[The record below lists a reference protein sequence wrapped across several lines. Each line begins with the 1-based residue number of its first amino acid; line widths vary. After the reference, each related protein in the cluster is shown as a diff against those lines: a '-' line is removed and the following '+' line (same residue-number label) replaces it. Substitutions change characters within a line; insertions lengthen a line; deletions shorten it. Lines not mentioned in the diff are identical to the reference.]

1 LCRVAAAEVAI
12 GWRRLVATRD
22 RNDIVMGGSGTRCG
36 PALVGAGMDTNRRSR
51 SLLFLIAV
59 LAAMALV
66 AGACGSSDEDA
77 TSESSSDGG
86 ATDAEESFGGAPD
99 DDGGDDGAG
108 EEPFGGGG
116 GNDTEESFA
125 GDDGATTAEDETS
138 GGDREAP
145 AEEAPAFEAE
155 AAAEGDAA
163 ASGGE
168 SFGDADSGF
177 GESEPPP
184 ASTVAPDGNFAD
196 YGIRTFVD
204 PSDDPLS
211 TFALDVDTGSFSVAR
226 QWLRNGDRPP
236 PESVRPEEYVNAFDY
251 RYDQPDDALGL
262 TIDGSPSPFDDDNV
276 IVRVGVQGLRVD
288 DDDRPAASLTFV
300 VDVSGSMDTDG
311 RLELVKR
318 SLIQLVDELDDD
330 DVVSIVTFSDDASLV
345 LEPTRATDENTI
357 ARAIRR
363 LETQGSTDVEAGLR
377 LGYQQA
383 NRAYDA
389 EGINRVILLSDG
401 IANRGLTDPD
411 GLARQLRD
419 DADEG
424 IRLITVGVG
433 LGGFNDV
440 LMEQLA
446 NQGDGFYAY
455 VDTVDEA
462 ERLFEDDLTATLLTI
477 AVDAKIQVT
486 FDPDVVDEYRLIGF
500 ENRGVRDSD
509 FRNDDVDAGEVGAG
523 HQVTA
528 LYEIELEDDLE
539 AYSGRTDIG
548 EVALR
553 WEDPDT
559 GEITEIDVDIEVGDI
574 VGSWGD
580 TADDLRLAVVVAAF
594 AEILRDS
601 PYRGWVDLEDLE
613 NEVER
618 LADRLESDDVDELAD
633 MIEAAQRL

>member
-1 LCRVAAAEVAI
+1 MRSFMGAI
-12 GWRRLVATRD
+12 VPGRRRRGRHRAVRAGCDTRSQ
-22 RNDIVMGGSGTRCG
+22 RHRHGGSGTRCG
-36 PALVGAGMDTNRRSR
+36 PIVVGAGMDTNRRSR
-51 SLLFLIAV
+51 PMLLLIAV
-59 LAAMALV
+59 VAAMALV
-66 AGACGSSDEDA
+66 AGACGSSDDDA
-77 TSESSSDGG
+77 TSESAGDGG

-99 DDGGDDGAG
+99 DDGDDGSG

-116 GNDTEESFA
+116 GTDTEESFA
-125 GDDGATTAEDETS
+125 GDDGATA
-138 GGDREAP
+138 
-145 AEEAPAFEAE
+145 AEEAEE
-155 AAAEGDAA
+155 AAAQGDAA
-163 ASGGE
+163 SGSSE
-168 SFGDADSGF
+168 SFGDADRGF

-184 ASTVAPDGNFAD
+184 APTVGPDGNFAD

-226 QWLRNGDRPP
+226 QWLRNGELPP
-236 PESVRPEEYVNAFDY
+236 PASVRPEEFVNAFDY

-276 IVRVGVQGLRVD
+276 IVRVGVQGLRID
-288 DDDRPAASLTFV
+288 DDDRPDASLTFV

-345 LEPTRATDENTI
+345 LEPTSAGDEDTI
-357 ARAIRR
+357 VRAIRR

-424 IRLITVGVG
+424 INLITVGVG

-477 AVDAKIQVT
+477 AVDAKIQVA

-528 LYEIELEDDLE
+528 LYELELEDDLE
-539 AYSGRTDIG
+539 TYSGGTDLG

-559 GEITEIDVDIEVGDI
+559 GVITEIDVDIEVGDI

-580 TADDLRLAVVVAAF
+580 TEDDLRLAVVVAAF

-601 PYRGWVDLEDLE
+601 PYRGGVDLDDLE
-613 NEVER
+613 NEAER

>member
-1 LCRVAAAEVAI
+1 
-12 GWRRLVATRD
+12 
-22 RNDIVMGGSGTRCG
+22 M
-36 PALVGAGMDTNRRSR
+36 
-51 SLLFLIAV
+51 LFLIAV

-86 ATDAEESFGGAPD
+86 ATDAEESFGGAPT
-99 DDGGDDGAG
+99 DDGGDDGSG
-108 EEPFGGGG
+108 EEPFGGGSG
-116 GNDTEESFA
+116 DTEESFA
-125 GDDGATTAEDETS
+125 GDDGATTAEDESS

-145 AEEAPAFEAE
+145 AAGEPASEE
-155 AAAEGDAA
+155 AAAEGDA

-177 GESEPPP
+177 DDSEPPP
-184 ASTVAPDGNFAD
+184 APTVGPDGNFAD
-196 YGIRTFVD
+196 YGIRSFVD

-211 TFALDVDTGSFSVAR
+211 TFALDVDTGSFGVAR

-276 IVRVGVQGLRVD
+276 VVRVGVQGLRVD

-318 SLIQLVDELDDD
+318 SLIELVDELGDD

-345 LEPTRATDENTI
+345 LEPTRAADENTI
-357 ARAIRR
+357 VRAIRR

-377 LGYQQA
+377 LGYEQA

-424 IRLITVGVG
+424 INLITVGVG

-462 ERLFEDDLTATLLTI
+462 ERLFEDELTATLLTI
-477 AVDAKIQVT
+477 AVDAKIQVA
-486 FDPDVVDEYRLIGF
+486 FDPDVVDEYRLMGF

-528 LYEIELEDDLE
+528 LYELELEDDLE
-539 AYSGRTDIG
+539 TYSGGTDLG

-574 VGSWGD
+574 VASWGD

-601 PYRGWVDLEDLE
+601 PYRGGVDLDDLE
-613 NEVER
+613 NEAEG
-618 LADRLESDDVDELAD
+618 LADRLESADVDELAD

>member
-1 LCRVAAAEVAI
+1 
-12 GWRRLVATRD
+12 
-22 RNDIVMGGSGTRCG
+22 M
-36 PALVGAGMDTNRRSR
+36 
-51 SLLFLIAV
+51 LFLIAV

-77 TSESSSDGG
+77 TSEPTSGGG
-86 ATDAEESFGGAPD
+86 ATDAEESFGGAPA
-99 DDGGDDGAG
+99 DDGAGDDGSG

-116 GNDTEESFA
+116 GTDTEESFA
-125 GDDGATTAEDETS
+125 GDDGATAAEDESS
-138 GGDREAP
+138 GGDREAA
-145 AEEAPAFEAE
+145 AEEPASEE
-155 AAAEGDAA
+155 AAEEGDAA
-163 ASGGE
+163 SSAGGE
-168 SFGDADSGF
+168 SFGDADRGF
-177 GESEPPP
+177 GESESSP
-184 ASTVAPDGNFAD
+184 APTAEPDGNFAD

-236 PESVRPEEYVNAFDY
+236 PESVRPEEYINAFDY

-288 DDDRPAASLTFV
+288 DDDRPDASLTFV

-318 SLIQLVDELDDD
+318 SLIELVDELDDR

-345 LEPTRATDENTI
+345 LEPTGAGDENTI
-357 ARAIRR
+357 VRAIRR

-377 LGYQQA
+377 LGYEQA

-424 IRLITVGVG
+424 INLITVGVG

-477 AVDAKIQVT
+477 AVDAKIQVA

-539 AYSGRTDIG
+539 TYAGGTDIG

-613 NEVER
+613 NEAER
-618 LADRLESDDVDELAD
+618 LADRLESTDVDELAD